1 MSVKNEFAIVKSE
14 MNLKASSMNFKTSG
28 DELYSAIVDFVKYR
42 RGYINFCGNME
53 LDIETAIGV
62 DATNGVFENIIRA
75 VKVEDGLLSV
85 FLVPEEDR
93 GVVYDDKDIASEYY
107 KDYWYS
113 VTRGSEL
120 FFEQTLY
127 HLSYLLECWEEYWV
141 EEQ

>member
-1 MSVKNEFAIVKSE
+1 MAVKDEILIVKSE
-14 MNLKASSMNFKTSG
+14 MNLKSSSMNFKTSA

-85 FLVPEEDR
+85 FIVPMEDR
-93 GVVYDDKDIASEYY
+93 NVVWSNEDIASEDY

-127 HLSYLLECWEEYWV
+127 HLSYLLERWEEYWV